1 MHICKTT
8 HLSMLKQSKTT
19 SVFGYARGL
28 SRSYASCPA
37 VSHNDNSISSPFRF
51 IDFTVVSK
59 TVGVWSSGIC
69 PFYKWKIAFVITFR
83 VEGKFKHYQTYD
95 YVPCLTS
102 PIQILYSKVSK
113 DCTGDVRCGT
123 RVHHALILDISQD

>member
-1 MHICKTT
+1 MYICKTI

-69 PFYKWKIAFVITFR
+69 PFYKWKIAFVIKFR
-83 VEGKFKHYQTYD
+83 VEGNLNIIKLMIMFLVWLHLSKFF
-95 YVPCLTS
+95 
-102 PIQILYSKVSK
+102 IQK
-113 DCTGDVRCGT
+113 
-123 RVHHALILDISQD
+123 SQKTLGVVQGYAMPLS